1 MLGDQGVQ
9 RHLVQRDGDEDLALT
24 LGQLLLD
31 RVPQSAEKIAPL
43 VFASR
48 DRPSRSGSRAQSSVS
63 SGLGGWRQKCRPIL
77 LDTSK
82 MANLYARV
90 VKRLS
95 PRNWPIFPMIA
106 TTASAAA

>member
-1 MLGDQGVQ
+1 
-9 RHLVQRDGDEDLALT
+9 VQRDGGGDLALT

-43 VFASR
+43 VFAGR
-48 DRPSRSGSRAQSSVS
+48 DRPSRSGSRSQSSVS

-77 LDTSK
+77 LDNRK